1 MDLSIAFAFYFASRG
16 TGIVRAGRGSKP
28 LAYTT
33 SARILL
39 SGLGADELFAG
50 YSRHGAA
57 FARNGFPGLLESM
70 NLDIR
75 RLGGRNLG
83 RDDRV
88 IAHHGKQARYPYLDE
103 NFLSCALRLPAW
115 VKTGFGQQDTVD
127 ETGEELYLDPEKRIL
142 RLLAWNLG
150 MKGVSREKKRAVRIP
165 ALLEIQD
172 ITYRQADPIWS

>member
-1 MDLSIAFAFYFASRG
+1 MDLSIAYAFYFAARG
-16 TGIVRAGRGSKP
+16 TGIVHIGNGSEP
-28 LAYTT
+28 LIYTT

-75 RLGGRNLG
+75 RLGERNLG

-88 IAHHGKQARYPYLDE
+88 ISHHGKQVRYPYLDE
-103 NFLSCALRLPAW
+103 NLLDWALRAPVW
-115 VKTGFGQQDTVD
+115 VKTGFGQQDTID
-127 ETGEELYLDPEKRIL
+127 ESGEGLNLDPEKRIL

-150 MKGVSREKKRAVRIP
+150 MKGVSREKKRAVRTL
-165 ALLEIQD
+165 ALLD
-172 ITYRQADPIWS
+172 V